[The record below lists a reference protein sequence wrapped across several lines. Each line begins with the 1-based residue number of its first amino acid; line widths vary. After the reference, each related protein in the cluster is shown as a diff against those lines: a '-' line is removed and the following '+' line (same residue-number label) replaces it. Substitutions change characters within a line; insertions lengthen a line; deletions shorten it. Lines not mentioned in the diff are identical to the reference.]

1 MSSIEREEFVPDEEL
16 KGLLERWVSP
26 GPSRVLDTRVA
37 TSFAREFSG
46 AEGLSQSTLLPQTR
60 EEVVT
65 MKFCSR
71 CEEEFADKFSF
82 CPVDGTPLTTRATET
97 SEPSVTVRKA
107 EPSVILS
114 QPEPSVTKADPSL
127 TFSKAEPSVPK
138 VDPSLTVNRDEP
150 SETVSREEWPPQMFI
165 SSRPAKRAASAH
177 RAEAAAA
184 SSTALVKREEYHL
197 TFLDDSGL
205 GARLTHEIKD
215 VAHEYELT
223 WPEFKRDPFGF
234 TKRTF
239 IGYGQMLRKFLGKP
253 NVTLAMGAAVFA
265 MLALVG
271 VVVGM
276 ERAQSANTG
285 RFGLIAFAV
294 VAAALL
300 IALFSTM
307 LGRERG
313 AAVMGAEPSDSRSVV
328 SGMISAFVFLFL
340 ILGGVIWLDHKQKAR
355 DLVAQNQEDL
365 QVEQVIDIPDEQP
378 TPEPGTAGLNKGSG
392 GGSKPKPEKAAGG
405 GGGGRQDPKPAS
417 FGKTPQA
424 SLEVPQVVAPDPKPP
439 QIKNPSL
446 PVAATVVA
454 DPLLVPPDARVLP
467 YGDFKSKSTDPSSGP
482 GTGNGIGTGTGGG
495 IGPGEGGGI
504 GPGRGGNIGGGDR
517 NDGGGGP
524 GGGGGGGYDR
534 IFTGKEVTSKARLIS
549 KPEPQYTEDARK
561 NQITGT
567 VVLKVVFASNGSVT
581 NIRTVS
587 GLPYGLTERAI
598 AAARQIKFVPATKD
612 GHQVSMWMQLEY
624 NFNLY

>member
-1 MSSIEREEFVPDEEL
+1 MGVEPENAFVSDDEL
-16 KGLLERWVSP
+16 KSLLERWNAP
-26 GPSRVLDTRVA
+26 GPSRVLDKRIE

-46 AEGLSQSTLLPQTR
+46 ADGLSQSVLLPHRR
-60 EEVVT
+60 EEVVS

-82 CPVDGTPLTTRATET
+82 CPVDGTPLTPVSAK
-97 SEPSVTVRKA
+97 VA
-107 EPSVILS
+107 
-114 QPEPSVTKADPSL
+114 QPASSANIVD
-127 TFSKAEPSVPK
+127 
-138 VDPSLTVNRDEP
+138 DPSLTVSRQDDP
-150 SETVSREEWPPQMFI
+150 SIT
-165 SSRPAKRAASAH
+165 RAAGTLGLGASAPGSS
-177 RAEAAAA
+177 ADIPPGEPIYAAAA
-184 SSTALVKREEYHL
+184 AGNGSSALMLRDEYHL
-197 TFLDDSGL
+197 TFLDDAGL
-205 GARLTHEIKD
+205 AARLGHELRD
-215 VAHEYELT
+215 VARQNQLT
-223 WPEFKRDPFGF
+223 RAEFKRDPFGF
-234 TKRTF
+234 TKRAFT
-239 IGYGQMLRKFLGKP
+239 GYGQSFIQFLRKP
-253 NVTLAMGAAVFA
+253 NVLVAMGAAFLG

-271 VVVGM
+271 AVM
-276 ERAQSANTG
+276 LMDRSQSSATSRG
-285 RFGLIAFAV
+285 SLIVFALVAGGLLV
-294 VAAALL
+294 
-300 IALFSTM
+300 ALFSTW

-328 SGMISAFVFLFL
+328 AAMVTSFVFLFV
-340 ILGGVIWLDHKQKAR
+340 ILGVIVLADRRNSA
-355 DLVAQNQEDL
+355 LIAQNQPEEGEVVD
-365 QVEQVIDIPDEQP
+365 QIFDIPDEQP
-378 TPEPGTAGLNKGSG
+378 TPDPGTAGLNKGSG
-392 GGSKPKPEKAAGG
+392 GGSKPKPEKAGGG
-405 GGGGRQDPKPAS
+405 GGGGREEAKPAS

-424 SLEVPQVVAPDPKPP
+424 SLTVPQVVAPDPKPP

-454 DPLLVPPDARVLP
+454 DPMLVPPDARVLP
-467 YGDFKSKSTDPSSGP
+467 YGDFKSKSNDPSSGP

-524 GGGGGGGYDR
+524 GGGGGGYDR
-534 IFTGKEVTSKARLIS
+534 IFTGREVTSKARLIS

-561 NQITGT
+561 NQVTGT

-598 AAARQIKFVPATKD
+598 AAARQIKFVPASKD
-612 GHQVSMWMQLEY
+612 GHPVSMWMQLEY